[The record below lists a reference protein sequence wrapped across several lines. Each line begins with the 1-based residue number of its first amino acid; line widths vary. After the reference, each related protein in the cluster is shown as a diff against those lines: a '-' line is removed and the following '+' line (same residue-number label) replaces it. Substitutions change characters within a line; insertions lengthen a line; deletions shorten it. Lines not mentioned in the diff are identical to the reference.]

1 MVAGWRSPLFYVIL
15 ALYLLAGVLFAT
27 LTPNWQ
33 APDEPAHFNYVH
45 FLSIQSGFPELVS
58 RCYNQAYL
66 ERLKSQR
73 FPPELPLDTV
83 CYEFH
88 QPPLYYLL
96 ATPVFTI
103 SGGSLLTL
111 RLFSVILGAGV
122 VGLAYFIVL
131 AIFPGRMALAYGT
144 MAFVAFVPMH
154 AAMLASVNNDA
165 LAELILAGLL
175 LLLVRRFGIEG
186 RASTRSDITMGVLLG
201 LGLIT
206 KTTVYIAVPLTA
218 VTLGLAAV
226 KAARRRR
233 GGEVDGISPSRGVEF
248 QQTKR
253 YPNRVNWQLLIKQ
266 TGLIFGLALVI
277 ALPWYI
283 RNAVIY
289 GNFDLLGL
297 GRHEAVVVG
306 QLRTADYVAQVGW
319 PTYLYNFVTVT
330 FQSFWG
336 QFGWM
341 AVPMSQR
348 VYLAL
353 TLLTLAALGGLMG
366 FWISDLRFTI
376 FTFEKGPSSSH
387 VSRFTF
393 HVLEQNPPLGRPI
406 HYQALVLMALTIGLM
421 FLGYIWYNLEFV
433 QFQGRYL
440 FPALIPLGVFFTA
453 GLQIAFSPRWAW
465 LLAGGLALAL
475 GWLVFAA
482 LRQGEVD
489 KWALLLV
496 GLALALATGRAWLA
510 SRWSVP
516 ASWLLVAVLT
526 ALAGL
531 TLLSPFWYV
540 LPYLSP

>member
-15 ALYLLAGVLFAT
+15 AVYLLAGVLFAT

-33 APDEPAHFNYVH
+33 APDEPAHFNYMH

-66 ERLKSQR
+66 ERLKAQR
-73 FPPELPLDTV
+73 FPPELPLDTL

-96 ATPVFTI
+96 ATPLFII
-103 SGGSLLTL
+103 SGGSLLAL
-111 RLFSVILGAGV
+111 RLFSVILGAGTV
-122 VGLAYFIVL
+122 ALAYFI
-131 AIFPGRMALAYGT
+131 AQTIFPGRMALAYGT

-154 AAMLASVNNDA
+154 VAVLASVNNDV

-175 LLLVRRFGIEG
+175 LLLIRRLGVE
-186 RASTRSDITMGVLLG
+186 RQASTHSNIMLGVLLG

-206 KTTVYIAVPLTA
+206 KTTVYIAVPLVVA
-218 VTLGLAAV
+218 TLGLSAV
-226 KAARRRR
+226 EAARK
-233 GGEVDGISPSRGVEF
+233 SRGAEDAHMPSKAGRF
-248 QQTKR
+248 RFFLKS
-253 YPNRVNWQLLIKQ
+253 VNWLLLIKQ
-266 TGLIFGLALVI
+266 TGLVFGLALII

-283 RNAVIY
+283 RNAVVY

-297 GRHEAVVVG
+297 QRHEAVVAG
-306 QLRTADYVAQVGW
+306 QLRTNEYIAEVGW

-330 FQSFWG
+330 WQSFWG

-341 AVPMSQR
+341 AVPMSRR

-353 TLLTLAALGGLMG
+353 TLLTLAALGGLIG
-366 FWISDLRFTI
+366 FWILDFRFWTAHITGVDLGFGKDI
-376 FTFEKGPSSSH
+376 SSPNAPGPTHHIISS
-387 VSRFTF
+387 RQFQT
-393 HVLEQNPPLGRPI
+393 LL
-406 HYQALVLMALTIGLM
+406 LMALTIGLI

-440 FPALIPLGVFFTA
+440 FPALIPLGIFFSA
-453 GLQIAFSPRWAW
+453 GLSIAFSPRQAW
-465 LLAGGLALAL
+465 LVAGGLALAL
-475 GWLVFAA
+475 GWLMVTS
-482 LRQGEVD
+482 LWRGQID

-496 GLALALATGRAWLA
+496 GLALALAVGRAWLA
-510 SRWSVP
+510 SRWPVP
-516 ASWLLVAVLT
+516 AAWLLTAVY
-526 ALAGL
+526 AGLAGL

-540 LPYLSP
+540 IPYLSP